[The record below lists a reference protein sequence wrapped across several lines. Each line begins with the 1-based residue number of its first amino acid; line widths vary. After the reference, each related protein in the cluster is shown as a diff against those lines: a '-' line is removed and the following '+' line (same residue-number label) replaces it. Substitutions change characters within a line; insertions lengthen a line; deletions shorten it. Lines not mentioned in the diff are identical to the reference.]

1 MLRPGGRFL
10 FFLNHPLLQAPGS
23 GWIDDRILDEQY
35 WRIGEYLVED
45 RSLQEV
51 EKDIHIP
58 FVHRPLS
65 RYVNAMATAGLF
77 VERMEEPAPPPG
89 FLARADEYIG
99 AATIPRLLFLRAE
112 NEGASVALS
121 KGDVTEFLIITG
133 LSGAGRSNAA
143 NTFEDLGWFV
153 IDNLPPMLIGKVA
166 ELVRAPRLDHRT
178 GGPGGRYRP
187 PARISGRAARRDSDP
202 AVDRRVCATL
212 FLEASDEVLIRR
224 YENTRRPHP
233 LAAERVSEA
242 IERERLALDPVKA
255 EADVVVD
262 TTDLNVHQLRDR
274 LLDIFARDAEHD
286 LQTNVVSFG
295 FKHGVPLDVDMVFDC
310 RFLPNPHWV
319 DELRPLTGL
328 DEPVRE
334 YVLGQPETEA
344 FLAKVDDLLAL
355 LLPAFVK
362 EGKSYLTIAV
372 GCTGGRH
379 RSVVIAEELARL
391 LAKRGFEPTV
401 QHRDVAR

>member
-1 MLRPGGRFL
+1 
-10 FFLNHPLLQAPGS
+10 LL
-23 GWIDDRILDEQY
+23 
-35 WRIGEYLVED
+35 
-45 RSLQEV
+45 
-51 EKDIHIP
+51 
-58 FVHRPLS
+58 
-65 RYVNAMATAGLF
+65 
-77 VERMEEPAPPPG
+77 
-89 FLARADEYIG
+89 
-99 AATIPRLLFLRAE
+99 
-112 NEGASVALS
+112 
-121 KGDVTEFLIITG
+121 ITG

-153 IDNLPPMLIGKVA
+153 IDNLPPALIGKVA
-166 ELVRAPRLDHRT
+166 ELVRTPGSTTERVALVVGT
-178 GGPGGRYRP
+178 GPMLEYLEEL
-187 PARISGRAARRDSDP
+187 PAALETLRATGSRVRI
-202 AVDRRVCATL
+202 L

-242 IERERLALDPVKA
+242 IERERIALDPVKA
-255 EADVVVD
+255 DADVVVD

-274 LLDIFARDAEHD
+274 LLDIFAADAEHD

-319 DELRPLTGL
+319 DELRPQTGL

-334 YVLGQPETEA
+334 YVLGQPETGA
-344 FLAKVDDLLAL
+344 FLDKVDELLAL

-362 EGKSYLTIAV
+362 EGKSYLSIAV

-379 RSVVIAEELARL
+379 RSVVIGEELGKL
-391 LAKRGFEPTV
+391 LGKRGFAPTV
-401 QHRDVAR
+401 QHRDIDR